1 MMITS
6 NFHTHTTYCDGKST
20 AEETVLVAIEKGM
33 TALGFSGHAYT
44 PFDAS
49 FCMSLE
55 DTAKYRAEINRL
67 KQKYAGQIDIYCGLE
82 MDYFSEADT
91 NGFDFLIGS
100 VHYVKK
106 NGAFLSVDGCAFQE
120 NVHCGYHGEYYA
132 FAEDYFALVS
142 RVAEK
147 TKADIIG
154 HFDLITKFNEGEKLF
169 SESNPRYEKAW
180 DAALR
185 ALIPSGKPFE
195 INTGAMQRGYRSAP
209 YPAVP
214 ILKKI
219 QEYGGKIIISSD
231 CHQADAVDFA
241 FDTAIEF
248 AKKSGFQSAYTLAGA
263 PKAPLSLSEFSLA
276 RL

>member
-1 MMITS
+1 MMVTS
-6 NFHTHTTYCDGKST
+6 NFHTHTTYCDGKGT
-20 AEETVLVAIEKGM
+20 AEETVLAAIEKGM

-49 FCMSLE
+49 YCMSLE

-120 NVHCGYHGEYYA
+120 NVHCGYHGDYYA

-195 INTGAMQRGYRSAP
+195 INTGAMQRGYRSSP

>member
-1 MMITS
+1 M
-6 NFHTHTTYCDGKST
+6 
-20 AEETVLVAIEKGM
+20 
-33 TALGFSGHAYT
+33 
-44 PFDAS
+44 
-49 FCMSLE
+49 
-55 DTAKYRAEINRL
+55 
-67 KQKYAGQIDIYCGLE
+67 
-82 MDYFSEADT
+82 
-91 NGFDFLIGS
+91 
-100 VHYVKK
+100 
-106 NGAFLSVDGCAFQE
+106 DGCAFQE
-120 NVHCGYHGEYYA
+120 NVHCGYHGDYYA

-195 INTGAMQRGYRSAP
+195 INTGAMQRGYRSSP

-214 ILKKI
+214 VLKKI

-241 FDTAIEF
+241 FDSAIEF

>member
-1 MMITS
+1 MMVTS

-20 AEETVLVAIEKGM
+20 AEETVLAAIEKGM

-49 FCMSLE
+49 YCMSLE

-120 NVHCGYHGEYYA
+120 NVHCGYHGDYYA

-195 INTGAMQRGYRSAP
+195 INTGAMQRGYRSSP

>member
-1 MMITS
+1 MMVTS

-20 AEETVLVAIEKGM
+20 AEETVLAAIEKGM
-33 TALGFSGHAYT
+33 MALGFSGHAYT

-49 FCMSLE
+49 YCMSLE

-209 YPAVP
+209 FPAVP